1 MFNICFMF
9 KDQTLP
15 GYYNPRD
22 RLGVIDYDDVIN
34 THRSRVVKNQ
44 EQEDSKEEEE
54 TEKQTTETTDE
65 TPGGAVRLPQIHK
78 TAKVLVFAEYLVP
91 FEKLFSGLNIY
102 CLNKIV

>member
-1 MFNICFMF
+1 MFNICFMY

-78 TAKVLVFAEYLVP
+78 TAKVLIPKPWCL
-91 FEKLFSGLNIY
+91 LNISSH
-102 CLNKIV
+102 LKNFSAA